1 MDREVSIRIRSS
13 FEVEG
18 ADEAQR
24 ATAGLR
30 EEFQALAQAT
40 EEAAARLAERFP
52 QAVERA
58 RQTAERP
65 AEGGKIALEAPE
77 TPAGRPGEVEFRGYR
92 GQLWADIARQAL
104 EAGDLDVAGVA
115 LARAGMAR
123 EPDALLRR
131 LGTELLARRR
141 AVAPPEEENPLAER
155 LMRRVESMLP
165 TVAAQIASGRYAQAE
180 RTLEGAE
187 AYLEQARTLQANT
200 EALERLYEALS
211 KHRETLEEQRAK
223 AQRGEGQE
231 ASRPQVD
238 PRGALEEVG
247 EIALGRALG
256 GAGATGSILARI
268 SRFLGPWGWL
278 GLGVGATVG
287 AVELAGGMAREG
299 RQEAQAFLELNRAL
313 GLDYPTWVAFLD
325 VARGR
330 PFATRAEL
338 EALSYTARDAGQFAA
353 SYGMVAPARGWTEA
367 ERVEGLFRDVLAG
380 LRLARYTGADEGQV
394 ASVLRLGARAG
405 VVDPGEAET
414 LAGILFQAVREG
426 TREGVSAAETFQN
439 VERYLQGLLAQGV
452 TANERSLA
460 FYAALLDRLSETQD
474 RALMGEVGARAVGN
488 ILEGLTR
495 TGQPGLEVLA
505 FRALGGPELPTAR
518 EVGLEGAEAREYERL
533 REVSPLLAARF
544 LLEEAR
550 SLNPEVIRR
559 MAAGFEAVMGGR
571 PDLEY
576 LFGTEF
582 LGLSYEQVAALRG
595 RYGSVFRFLQQATP
609 AELQAYLEARP
620 QDVGTGGVARQIAE
634 AGYRREFLEE
644 ETSRLKSLL
653 AAQQDLDVGLR
664 GVSRSASE
672 AANALGALARGIE
685 QDPVFG
691 PLLKGYR
698 QEQGLTPVETVP
710 ILGDVIRGLRRA
722 VTPRPRTTPVPRQGP
737 VDVGALEAKAQR
749 DAQVNRVLR
758 GMGATITLGVGAP
771 YAPELRRQYPKL
783 PPRHQG
789 VDLRI
794 GRPGPGDP
802 VRSPVAGE
810 VARVGYDPEGYGR
823 YVVLRSGEYEVL
835 MAHLQEVRVRPGQK
849 VDPGE
854 VVGLEGETG
863 AAKGAHLHLELRR
876 GGKAITDQEAFW
888 EALARLTA
896 PPAPKEGSAPASIQ
910 IGGSLTVHV
919 QGLPPEVGARVAKG
933 VEEVVTGEV
942 SRWGQEAPSP
952 YNEGRRRGSFR

>member
-18 ADEAQR
+18 AEEAQR

-58 RQTAERP
+58 KETAEKRP
-65 AEGGKIALEAPE
+65 SLEEEAP
-77 TPAGRPGEVEFRGYR
+77 PGRPQEVEFRGYR
-92 GQLWADIARQAL
+92 GRLWADIARQAL
-104 EAGDLDVAGVA
+104 EAGDLEAAGMA

-123 EPDALLRR
+123 EPEALLRR
-131 LGTELLARRR
+131 LGSELLARRR
-141 AVAPPEEENPLAER
+141 ATAPPEEENPLAER
-155 LMRRVESMLP
+155 LLRRVESMLP
-165 TVAAQIASGRYAQAE
+165 TVAAQIASGRYTQAE

-187 AYLEQARTLQANT
+187 AYLEQVRAIEGNT
-200 EALERLYEALS
+200 EALERLQEALG
-211 KHRETLEEQRAK
+211 KHQETLEEAQK
-223 AQRGEGQE
+223 AQAQKE
-231 ASRPQVD
+231 AQGAPQVD
-238 PRGALEEVG
+238 PKGALEEVG
-247 EIALGRALG
+247 EFALGRALG
-256 GAGATGSILARI
+256 GAGTLGGVLARI

-299 RQEAQAFLELNRAL
+299 RQEAMAFLELNRAL
-313 GLDYPTWVAFLD
+313 GLDYPTWVGFLD

-338 EALSYTARDAGQFAA
+338 EALFYTARDAGQFAA
-353 SYGMVAPARGWTEA
+353 SYGIVSPERGRTEA

-380 LRLARYTGADEGQV
+380 LRLARFIGADEGRI
-394 ASVLRLGARAG
+394 ASLLRLGVQAG
-405 VVDPGEAET
+405 AVAPGEADT
-414 LAGILFQAVREG
+414 LAGVLFRAVREG
-426 TREGVSAAETFQN
+426 TREGVSTAETLQN
-439 VERYLQGLLAQGV
+439 MERYLQGLLSQGV
-452 TANERSLA
+452 TTSERSLA
-460 FYAALLDRLSETQD
+460 FYAALLDRLSETGD
-474 RALMGEVGARAVGN
+474 RALMGEAGARALGGL
-488 ILEGLTR
+488 LEGLTR

-505 FRALGGPELPTAR
+505 FRALGGPGLPTAR
-518 EVGLEGAEAREYERL
+518 EVGLRGAEAREYERL
-533 REVSPLLAARF
+533 RQVSPLLAGRF

-550 SLNPEVIRR
+550 SLNPEVVRR
-559 MAAGFEAVMGGR
+559 LAGGFEVVFGGR

-644 ETSRLKSLL
+644 ETSRLKSIL

-664 GVSRSASE
+664 EVSRSASE

-863 AAKGAHLHLELRR
+863 AAKGAHLHLELRQ

>member
-1 MDREVSIRIRSS
+1 
-13 FEVEG
+13 
-18 ADEAQR
+18 
-24 ATAGLR
+24 
-30 EEFQALAQAT
+30 
-40 EEAAARLAERFP
+40 
-52 QAVERA
+52 
-58 RQTAERP
+58 
-65 AEGGKIALEAPE
+65 
-77 TPAGRPGEVEFRGYR
+77 
-92 GQLWADIARQAL
+92 
-104 EAGDLDVAGVA
+104 
-115 LARAGMAR
+115 
-123 EPDALLRR
+123 
-131 LGTELLARRR
+131 
-141 AVAPPEEENPLAER
+141 
-155 LMRRVESMLP
+155 
-165 TVAAQIASGRYAQAE
+165 
-180 RTLEGAE
+180 
-187 AYLEQARTLQANT
+187 
-200 EALERLYEALS
+200 
-211 KHRETLEEQRAK
+211 
-223 AQRGEGQE
+223 
-231 ASRPQVD
+231 
-238 PRGALEEVG
+238 
-247 EIALGRALG
+247 LG
-256 GAGATGSILARI
+256 G
-268 SRFLGPWGWL
+268 
-278 GLGVGATVG
+278 GATVG

-595 RYGSVFRFLQQATP
+595 SYGSVFRFMQAVPP
-609 AELQAYLEARP
+609 AELQTYLEARP
-620 QDVGTGGVARQIAE
+620 QDVGTGGVAREIAE
-634 AGYRREFLEE
+634 AGYRREFLEA

-664 GVSRSASE
+664 ELGRSAAE
-672 AANALGALARGIE
+672 TANALGALARGIE
-685 QDPVFG
+685 QDPTFG

-698 QEQGLTPVETVP
+698 REQGASPIESVP
-710 ILGDVIRGLRRA
+710 IVGEVVKGLRKA
-722 VTPRPRTTPVPRQGP
+722 FTPRPRTSSTPPPQAP
-737 VDVGALEAKAQR
+737 LDVGALEEKAKR
-749 DAQVNRVLR
+749 DAYVNRTLR
-758 GMGATITLGVGAP
+758 EMGATGITLGVGVRYSPQIRA
-771 YAPELRRQYPKL
+771 RYPKL
-783 PPRHQG
+783 PPTHQG
-789 VDLRI
+789 LDLRI
-794 GRPGPGDP
+794 GRPGAGDP

-849 VDPGE
+849 VGSGE
-854 VVGLEGETG
+854 IVGLEGATG
-863 AAKGAHLHLELRR
+863 AAKGAHLHLELRQ

-888 EALARLTA
+888 DALARLTA
-896 PPAPKEGSAPASIQ
+896 PAPREGGGPASIQ
-910 IGGSLTVHV
+910 IGGNLTVHV
-919 QGLPPEVGARVAKG
+919 QGVPPEMGARVAKR
-933 VEEVVTGEV
+933 VEEVVGEELG
-942 SRWGQEAPSP
+942 RWGKEAPSP
-952 YNEGRRRGSFR
+952 YNEGQRRGGFR